1 MEPVMMNLGLVCG
14 VAAALDQ
21 GSAVAPDGIGVEVLQ
36 ARLGKLGQVVHAPG
50 N

>member
-1 MEPVMMNLGLVCG
+1 MNLGLVCR
-14 VAAALDQ
+14 VAAALAQ

-36 ARLGKLGQVVHAPG
+36 ARLGELGQVVHAPG